1 METTANKARKGNRM
15 GARQAITVKEYDH
28 KTFGAIR
35 GAEIKGEPW
44 FVGVDLATALGYKR
58 PADAIWRLVPE
69 KHKHLMRLDETNG
82 SSVFYRQTPDAGG
95 NPHQMMVSE
104 AGMYRLIFH
113 SKLKA
118 ADDFVEWV
126 TAEVLPSIRKTGSYS
141 LKPET
146 VALIGERTDAE
157 LTKALVQY
165 DNRVKGRAKQKAT
178 IARKKAAAYWTDA
191 QILVAISRVISAKLC
206 GRDFARGTNTMYDV
220 IENECG
226 VPLHKRQE
234 YWERGLGTSI
244 TAYTRR
250 LYTFIVPEEMP
261 AVLAGLSAWCAER
274 GLDISEIVSKRQGRL
289 VA

>member
-1 METTANKARKGNRM
+1 MQAK
-15 GARQAITVKEYDH
+15 QAITLFENHDFGSIRAVKLN
-28 KTFGAIR
+28 
-35 GAEIKGEPW
+35 GEPW
-44 FVGVDLATALGYKR
+44 FVGRDVAEILGYR
-58 PADAIWRLVPE
+58 
-69 KHKHLMRLDETNG
+69 NG
-82 SSVFYRQTPDAGG
+82 SRDINRHVDAEDRQNYQNGTFASPR
-95 NPHQMMVSE
+95 
-104 AGMYRLIFH
+104 GMTVVNESGLYGLIFA
-113 SKLKA
+113 SKLPA
-118 ADDFVEWV
+118 AKQFKHWV

-178 IARKKAAAYWTDA
+178 IAHKKAAAYWTDA

>member
-1 METTANKARKGNRM
+1 M
-15 GARQAITVKEYDH
+15 
-28 KTFGAIR
+28 FGAIR
-35 GAEIKGEPW
+35 GAVFDGEPW
-44 FVGVDLATALGYKR
+44 FVGYDIAAALGYAQPSLTVNQR
-58 PADAIWRLVPE
+58 VSA
-69 KHKHLMRLDETNG
+69 KHKQLVRLDETGNTFA
-82 SSVFYRQTPDAGG
+82 SRKG
-95 NPHQMMVSE
+95 NPDRILIDE

-126 TAEVLPSIRKTGSYS
+126 TAEVLPSIRKTGKYFPR
-141 LKPET
+141 PEVLT
-146 VALIGERTDAE
+146 LIGERTDAE

-165 DNRVKGRAKQKAT
+165 DNRVNGRAKQKAT

-226 VPLHKRQE
+226 VPLHKRQY

-244 TAYTRR
+244 TTDTRR

-289 VA
+289 SA

>member
-1 METTANKARKGNRM
+1 MTANKARKGNRM
-15 GARQAITVKEYDH
+15 QAKQAITLFENHDFGSIRAVKLN
-28 KTFGAIR
+28 
-35 GAEIKGEPW
+35 GEPW
-44 FVGVDLATALGYKR
+44 FVGRDVAEILGYR
-58 PADAIWRLVPE
+58 
-69 KHKHLMRLDETNG
+69 NG
-82 SSVFYRQTPDAGG
+82 SRDINRHVDAEDRQNYQNGTFASPR
-95 NPHQMMVSE
+95 
-104 AGMYRLIFH
+104 GMTVVNESGLYSLIFA
-113 SKLKA
+113 SKLPA
-118 ADDFVEWV
+118 AKQFKRWV